1 MSPLLSHVTADLR
14 LSTSFTTSDHI
25 YRPCRRRSPS
35 AVLVALLLLGGIE
48 LNPDPAALTTSTGV
62 TLGLLNAHSAVHRA
76 TLIHDTIAD
85 QKLDVL
91 MLTETWITS
100 DAPDARKLD
109 VAPSGFQVV
118 HQPRGSS
125 TDKRGGGVAVIHL
138 DSIAARPVDV
148 GQPSEFE
155 VLATQLTVQ
164 PTVHVTVVCIYRPPG
179 AVSQLFRQQLA
190 DNNTLSQVAVRSTCF
205 NDHNL
210 VTCCLHVPLHSP
222 TISRCCYRD
231 LYAASTWRRSTVISN
246 SRLCTTSA
254 APHQSTRTRQLRRAI
269 QQRG

>member
-1 MSPLLSHVTADLR
+1 MTSSLAVRRARRAAAARRHRAQPGPGCSH
-14 LSTSFTTSDHI
+14 HI
-25 YRPCRRRSPS
+25 D
-35 AVLVALLLLGGIE
+35 VVE
-48 LNPDPAALTTSTGV
+48 LNPGPAALTTSTGV

-138 DSIAARPVDV
+138 DSIAARAVDV

-190 DNNTLSQVAVRSTCF
+190 DVLDQ
-205 NDHNL
+205 L
-210 VTCCLHVPLHSP
+210 VT
-222 TISRCCYRD
+222 
-231 LYAASTWRRSTVISN
+231 A
-246 SRLCTTSA
+246 
-254 APHQSTRTRQLRRAI
+254 
-269 QQRG
+269 